1 MSLTPDLIA
10 RTHDAIA
17 AATIRT
23 PLIPAT
29 RLSHLFGIELYLKL
43 ENLQHTNAFKAR
55 GALAKLLTLDAAAR
69 QAGVIACSAGNH
81 AQGVAYHATRLG
93 IPSTIVMPEGTP
105 FNKIQRTADLGAEV
119 VIHGAGFD
127 DSVQFT
133 LDMAAAKGLTFI
145 HPFDDPVV
153 AAGQGTVAREM
164 LQDRPDL
171 DAIVVP
177 VGGGGLIAGM
187 AVAAKAMK
195 PGITMIGA
203 QAHLFDAAKAQ
214 IEGAQPHFA
223 GATLAEGIAVRQ
235 PAPANIAIIRSHVD
249 RIDSA
254 SETQIEDAVFDLL
267 SHEKL
272 VAEGA
277 AGAGLAVIKANLARY
292 QGQKVGLVI
301 CGGNIDSRLL
311 STLIL
316 RGLMRDG
323 RITRLVFEIDDTP
336 GQLAKISRIIGDA
349 GANVIEVIHQRM
361 MQSVSLKKA
370 ELEIVIEARDQRH
383 VDTITALL
391 RDAGLAVRAAQDL

>member
-1 MSLTPDLIA
+1 MELTAALITQTYA
-10 RTHDAIA
+10 AIA
-17 AATIRT
+17 PATIRT
-23 PLIPAT
+23 PMIRAT
-29 RLSHLFGIELYLKL
+29 RLSHMLGIDLYLKL

-55 GALAKLLTLDAAAR
+55 GALAKLLTLDAGAR
-69 QAGVIACSAGNH
+69 KAGVIACSAGNH

-105 FNKIQRTADLGAEV
+105 FNKVQRTADLGAEV

-133 LDMAAAKGLTFI
+133 LDLAAQKGLTFI

-153 AAGQGTVAREM
+153 AAGQGTVALEM
-164 LQDRPDL
+164 LEQVPDL
-171 DAIVVP
+171 DCIVVP

-187 AVAAKAMK
+187 AVAAKSVN
-195 PGITMIGA
+195 PGISVIGA

-214 IEGAQPHFA
+214 IEGFAPHFA

-235 PAPANIAIIRSHVD
+235 PAPANIAVIRDHVA

-254 SETQIEDAVFDLL
+254 SESEIESAVFDLL

-277 AGAGLAVIKANLARY
+277 AGAGLAVIKANLA
-292 QGQKVGLVI
+292 QFKGQKLGLVI

-323 RITRLVFEIDDTP
+323 RITRLVFEIDDRP
-336 GQLAKISRIIGDA
+336 GQLAMISRIIGDA

-383 VDTITALL
+383 VDDITGLL
-391 RDAGLAVRAAQDL
+391 RDAGLSVRTAQDL